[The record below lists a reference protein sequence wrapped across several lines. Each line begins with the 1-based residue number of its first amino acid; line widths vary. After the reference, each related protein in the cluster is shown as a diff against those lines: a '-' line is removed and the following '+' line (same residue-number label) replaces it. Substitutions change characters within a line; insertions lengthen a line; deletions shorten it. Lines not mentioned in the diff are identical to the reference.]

1 MEAQTQLSHA
11 HDRMHNDEAAR
22 AGRKAASSSQAEIG
36 SSQEKQKESRHPKTA
51 LTFFDDKPCL
61 EISS

>member
-1 MEAQTQLSHA
+1 
-11 HDRMHNDEAAR
+11 MHNDEAAR